1 MIGKYVKSKF
11 KSVILFILFLGIFC
25 LVAFLYGMPADGLI
39 YAILLCFFF
48 AVVMMVYSYIRF
60 RQRQQVLMD
69 IRAKVQFG
77 LEEFPIPGGAI
88 EEEYQEIIKSL
99 FLTTSK
105 AVSEKDQAV
114 SDMIDYYTLWAHQI
128 KTPIAAMGLLLQSSR
143 GNSCSDELS
152 MELFKIEQ
160 YVEMVLQ
167 YLRLGSDSTDY
178 LIKEQ
183 SIDRIVR
190 EAVKKYSTVFIKK
203 KITLE
208 YRQTDAKV
216 ISDEKWLSFVL
227 EQILSNALKYTY
239 SGKISIYMDDEEPGT
254 LVVEDTGIGIQA
266 EDLPRIFD
274 KGYTGYNGRTD
285 KKSTGIGL
293 YLCRRIM
300 EKLGHTL
307 EIQSEVGKGTKV
319 KLGLAYKSV
328 RFE

>member
-1 MIGKYVKSKF
+1 MIGKYVRSKF

-25 LVAFLYGMPADGLI
+25 LVAFLYGMPVDGLV

-69 IRAKVQFG
+69 VRAKVQFG
-77 LEEFPIPGGAI
+77 LEAFPIPGGAI
-88 EEEYQEIIKSL
+88 EEEYQEIIKTL

-105 AVSEKDQAV
+105 AVSEKDQAM

-128 KTPIAAMGLLLQSSR
+128 KTPIAAMRLLLQSSR
-143 GNSCSDELS
+143 ENSCNDELS

-216 ISDEKWLSFVL
+216 ISDEKWLSLVL

-239 SGKISIYMDDEEPGT
+239 SGKISIYMNDEEPGT